1 MNWCF
6 KTNWCFQTNC
16 ATQGEMADSIGWL
29 LGTNPPAPPPTPQHR
44 FPMLLNISNA
54 RSSPFGTRRLTLLK
68 LKINVT
74 YITSCCK
81 SRWDGIAQIGVT
93 RSVDHSPALE
103 SWSNTKAGRNG
114 YIVWREARLKQRRS
128 QLLYEP

>member
-68 LKINVT
+68 LKINV
-74 YITSCCK
+74 YNK
-81 SRWDGIAQIGVT
+81 
-93 RSVDHSPALE
+93 
-103 SWSNTKAGRNG
+103 
-114 YIVWREARLKQRRS
+114 
-128 QLLYEP
+128 LL